1 MPKIRS
7 KLVENGCRKM
17 KCPGCEFE
25 ADRDTV
31 TVLLNIGGKHLEGCG
46 GLWPPERPQ
55 MTDVNLSK

>member
-31 TVLLNIGGKHLEGCG
+31 TVLNIGRRALGEMKGALA
-46 GLWPPERPQ
+46 P
-55 MTDVNLSK
+55 